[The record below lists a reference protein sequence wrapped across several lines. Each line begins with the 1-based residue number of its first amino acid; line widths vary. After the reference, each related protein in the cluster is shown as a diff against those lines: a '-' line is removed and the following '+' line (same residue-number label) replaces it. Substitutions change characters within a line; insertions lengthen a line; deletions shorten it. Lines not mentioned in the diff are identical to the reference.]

1 MEVFTDDVT
10 IYGDNFDDC
19 LTNLEVVLK
28 RCIEKNIIL
37 NCEKCHFMVPQGIDF
52 TKIMII

>member
-1 MEVFTDDVT
+1 MEVFMDDVT

-37 NCEKCHFMVPQGIDF
+37 NCEKCHFMVPQGIVL
-52 TKIMII
+52 